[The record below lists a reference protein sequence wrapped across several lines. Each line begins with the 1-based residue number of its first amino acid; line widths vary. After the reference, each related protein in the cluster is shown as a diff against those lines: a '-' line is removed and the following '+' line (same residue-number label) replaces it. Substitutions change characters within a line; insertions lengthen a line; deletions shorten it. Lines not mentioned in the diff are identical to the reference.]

1 MSKLRAL
8 FLGPLYYLNLKGGEK
23 MRFIVNITG
32 EDLLKLQE
40 LEKVTGIEKS
50 TIISILIDEV
60 FSGYKCSK
68 MSRDPDYML
77 FQLTTEK
84 FKKNIRSKK

>member
-1 MSKLRAL
+1 
-8 FLGPLYYLNLKGGEK
+8 
-23 MRFIVNITG
+23 MRFSINVTR

-40 LEKVTGIEKS
+40 LEIVTGIGKN
-50 TIISILIDEV
+50 TIVSILIDEV
-60 FSGYKCSK
+60 FSSYKCSK

-77 FQLTTEK
+77 FQLTTEE